1 MAATSRSG
9 CSDARASRD
18 PDRSDRTFTL
28 LSVAMLIA
36 GNVDRAL
43 VSLLVA
49 LLSLSVAVP
58 VAAFGSEE
66 GTQLKRRHT
75 PF

>member
-1 MAATSRSG
+1 M
-9 CSDARASRD
+9 RALLAI
-18 PDRSDRTFTL
+18 PTVVTVLFTL

-36 GNVDRAL
+36 GHVDRAL